1 MSVVSPPS
9 TNTNVGNA
17 GAGGSTTQISAI
29 GWSNLTGGSTSI
41 NNLQVNRLYPAIA
54 SGTQRA
60 FSWFHGKSFRVINLR
75 RAGYQSGTGFTQ
87 LSYPF
92 TSTTSPSPTEGY
104 SFRFDTYDYVTFL
117 ATATYPYVFNYWAYG
132 NSAAPES
139 ASISGSNPVSIYA
152 SDWTST
158 TYFYIWAVF
167 A

>member
-9 TNTNVGNA
+9 SNTNIGNA

-29 GWSNLTGGSTSI
+29 AWATSSISI
-41 NNLQVNRLYPAIA
+41 NNTQVNRLYPAIA

-92 TSTTSPSPTEGY
+92 TATTSPSPTENY
-104 SFRFDTYDYVTFL
+104 SFRFDTYDYLTFL
-117 ATATYPYVFNYWAYG
+117 ATATYPYTFNYWAYG
-132 NSAAPES
+132 SSAAPES
-139 ASISGSNPVSIYA
+139 GALSYSNPVSIYA
-152 SDWTST
+152 GDWTST
-158 TYFYIWAVF
+158 SYFYIWAVF